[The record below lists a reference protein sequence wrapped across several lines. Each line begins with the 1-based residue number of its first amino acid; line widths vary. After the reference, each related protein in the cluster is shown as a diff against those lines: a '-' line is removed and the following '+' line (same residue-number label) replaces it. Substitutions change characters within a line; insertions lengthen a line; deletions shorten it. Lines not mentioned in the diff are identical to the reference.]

1 MLNVMRFKGHADV
14 NSMVEQEGIQSVAID
29 RKIIR

>member
-14 NSMVEQEGIQSVAID
+14 NTMVEKEGMQSVAID

>member
-1 MLNVMRFKGHADV
+1 MRFKGHADV
-14 NSMVEQEGIQSVAID
+14 NTMVEKEGIQAVAID